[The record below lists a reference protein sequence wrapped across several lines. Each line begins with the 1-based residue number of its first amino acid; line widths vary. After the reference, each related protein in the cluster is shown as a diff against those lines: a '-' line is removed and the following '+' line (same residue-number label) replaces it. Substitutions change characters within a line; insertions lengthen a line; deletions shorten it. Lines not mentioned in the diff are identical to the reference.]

1 MTLTGE
7 SILAG
12 RRGAGQGMAQYGVDP
27 ATGEALAPGYLP
39 STRAEVEEAVAAAH
53 EAFAVYGNLP
63 GREKGAFLREI
74 AARIESL
81 GAELTERAVR
91 ESGLPVGRIQMET
104 GRTCHQLRMFAALVE
119 EGSWVDARL
128 DQPDP
133 QRTPAP
139 KPDVRSMKRPLGPV
153 VVFGASNFPLAFSV
167 AGGDTASALAA
178 GCPVVVKAHP
188 AHPGTSEL
196 VGVAIEEAA
205 RATGMP
211 AGVFSLVYDSPS
223 HEVGSWLV
231 AHPLIRAGGFTG
243 SRRAGL
249 ALLAI
254 AQQRTDPIP
263 FYAEMSSVN
272 PVFLL
277 PGALRERADALAAG
291 LQGSVT
297 LGAGQFCTKPGLV
310 ILSDPAAAAPLVE
323 KLQALL
329 AQTPPQTMLT
339 AAIREG
345 YAGALAARHDHPAI
359 TPHLTATREGAPLG
373 QCQAVPALHHV
384 DAEAF
389 LADPRLSEEIFGPT
403 TLLIS
408 ASRPEQL
415 RQIVAGLEGQLT
427 ATVHATEEDLAAHRD
442 LIALLETRVGRLVWN
457 GFPTGVEVGAAMV
470 HGGPFP
476 STSDGRSTSVGTRA
490 IDRFTRPVCYQGCPE
505 AMLPPELRRANPL
518 QILRQVDGQLTR
530 DALA

>member
-7 SILAG
+7 SMLAG
-12 RRGAGQGMAQYGVDP
+12 RRGAGQGVAQYAVDP
-27 ATGEALAPGYLP
+27 ATGEQLEPGYLP

-53 EAFAVYGNLP
+53 EAFAVYGWLS

-74 AARIESL
+74 AARIEAL
-81 GAELTERAVR
+81 GTVLTERAVR

-196 VGVAIEEAA
+196 VGVAIQEAA

-223 HEVGSWLV
+223 HEVGAWLV
-231 AHPLIRAGGFTG
+231 EHPLIRAGGFTG

-254 AQQRTDPIP
+254 AQRRTDPIP

-277 PGALRERADALAAG
+277 PGALRERAEALATG
-291 LQGSVT
+291 LQASVT

-310 ILSDPAAAAPLVE
+310 ILADPAAAAPLVE
-323 KLQALL
+323 RLQALL

-339 AAIREG
+339 ASCFGTSKHGSPPNTSLLTGMVHEACPRQRALTTFCELGALHDWLTDSDGHEPIGAPYEAKEMPLMPTSLGVATLRGEIVDSKCYLGAMKPGDQKTHKACATLCIRGGIPPVLVERLPG
-345 YAGALAARHDHPAI
+345 GGTRCTPSRGALAACHS
-359 TPHLTATREGAPLG
+359 
-373 QCQAVPALHHV
+373 ALSKKGS
-384 DAEAF
+384 
-389 LADPRLSEEIFGPT
+389 PRRAAASIG
-403 TLLIS
+403 S
-408 ASRPEQL
+408 ASSPQ
-415 RQIVAGLEGQLT
+415 
-427 ATVHATEEDLAAHRD
+427 
-442 LIALLETRVGRLVWN
+442 
-457 GFPTGVEVGAAMV
+457 
-470 HGGPFP
+470 
-476 STSDGRSTSVGTRA
+476 
-490 IDRFTRPVCYQGCPE
+490 
-505 AMLPPELRRANPL
+505 
-518 QILRQVDGQLTR
+518 
-530 DALA
+530 

>member
-1 MTLTGE
+1 MTLTGK

-12 RRGAGQGMAQYGVDP
+12 RRGEGQGVAQYAVDP
-27 ATGEALAPGYLP
+27 ATGEVLEPGYLP
-39 STRAEVEEAVAAAH
+39 STRAEVEEAVAAAQ
-53 EAFAVYGNLP
+53 EAFAIYGRLT
-63 GREKGAFLREI
+63 GRQKGAFLREI
-74 AARIESL
+74 AARIEAL
-81 GAELTERAVR
+81 GPVLTERAVR

-133 QRTPAP
+133 QRTPVP

-153 VVFGASNFPLAFSV
+153 VIFGASNFPLAFSV

-196 VGVAIEEAA
+196 VGLAIQEAA

-231 AHPLIRAGGFTG
+231 GHPLIRAGGFTG

-249 ALLAI
+249 ALLAL
-254 AQQRTDPIP
+254 AQQRPEPIP

-277 PGALRERADALAAG
+277 PGALQERAEALATG
-291 LQGSVT
+291 LQASVT

-310 ILSDPAAAAPLVE
+310 ILADPAAAAPLIE
-323 KLQALL
+323 RLRALL
-329 AQTPPQTMLT
+329 EQTPPQTMLT
-339 AAIREG
+339 AAIGQG
-345 YAGALAARHDHPAI
+345 YTTAIEARHGHPAI
-359 TPHLTATREGAPLG
+359 TPHLAATREGAPLG
-373 QCQAVPALHHV
+373 KCQAVPALHEV

-389 LADPRLSEEIFGPT
+389 LANPQLADEIFGPV
-403 TLLIS
+403 TLLVV
-408 ASRPEQL
+408 ASSPEQL
-415 RQIVAGLEGQLT
+415 TQIVAGLEGQLT
-427 ATVHATEEDLAAHRD
+427 ATVHGTEADLAAHRD
-442 LIALLETRVGRLVWN
+442 LVALLTTKVGRLVWN

-505 AMLPPELRRANPL
+505 ELLPPELRRANPL
-518 QILRQVDGQLTR
+518 QILRQVDGQMTR
-530 DALA
+530 DSLA